1 MRFPNS
7 RDLNEEQEE
16 IYLYAPHDGRM
27 LVTGPPGTGKTVL
40 AVLRALEV
48 ARSRRTPVVAMFNR
62 VLESYTSSRVP
73 ESARKHWENI
83 RFSTVHR
90 LFAEMWNGLAVP
102 PSPGDDWIYL
112 ATPYAEKDDAKSCGA
127 VWDPDSWYPG
137 RRKKGCWKVEAARFF
152 SVPEQFNRWNP
163 RAQMPTSEGQASDI
177 DWRRFANA
185 LFAHAQKLS
194 WDSIDFDILI
204 IDEAQDFP
212 PEFFDLIYVISLGV
226 LGNARKPSLMI
237 LADENQRITERN
249 STIEEIRAKLHINDD
264 RHYRLT
270 NNFRNT
276 REIAQV
282 ARHFYAGMA
291 TGIPGL
297 PERTGLVPE
306 LRRCP
311 DIASAGGRI
320 LRYAENNPQH
330 EIGVICLGK
339 DASRASYFR
348 ELRRAA
354 PASLPVQTYSSV
366 EAEYRNAK
374 ELSFDTPG
382 ISIFNSRSCKGL
394 EFDAVFIV
402 GLQEEA
408 ARDDMRDFLRMNLY
422 VMTSRGRD
430 SLFLVWTGREG
441 DRPAVL
447 DLIPRAPLV
456 RIYE

>member
-7 RDLNEEQEE
+7 RDLNEEQED

-48 ARSRRTPVVAMFNR
+48 AKSRKTPVVAMFNR
-62 VLESYTSSRVP
+62 VLESYTSSRIP

-83 RFSTVHR
+83 RFTTVHR
-90 LFAEMWNGLAVP
+90 LFAQIWNGLAVP
-102 PSPGDDWIYL
+102 PSLGDDWIYL
-112 ATPYAEKDDAKSCGA
+112 ATSYAEKDDAKSCGA
-127 VWDPDSWYPG
+127 VWDPESWYPG
-137 RRKKGCWKVEAARFF
+137 RRRKGCWKVDSARFF
-152 SVPEQFNRWNP
+152 SVPELFNRWNP
-163 RAQMPTSEGQASDI
+163 RAQMPISEGQASDI
-177 DWRRFANA
+177 DWHCYAKA
-185 LFAHAQKLS
+185 LFAHAQNLS
-194 WDSIDFDILI
+194 WASLDFDILI

-249 STIEEIRAKLHINDD
+249 STIEEIRAKLHISDD

-276 REIAQV
+276 LQIAQV

-291 TGIPGL
+291 TGIPAL
-297 PERTGLVPE
+297 PERTGILPE

-311 DIASAGGRI
+311 DIASASGRI
-320 LRYAENNPQH
+320 LRYAENNPLH
-330 EIGVICLGK
+330 EIGVICLGR
-339 DASRASYFR
+339 DANRASYFR
-348 ELRRAA
+348 ELSRTA

-366 EAEYRNAK
+366 EAEYRTAK

-382 ISIFNSRSCKGL
+382 ISIFNSSSCKGL

-408 ARDDMRDFLRMNLY
+408 ARDEMRDFLRMKLY

-430 SLFLVWTGREG
+430 CLFLVWIGCKG
-441 DRPAVL
+441 DRSAVL
-447 DLIPRAPLV
+447 DLMPQAPLV